1 MTITYRGGEGFT
13 QSQCLF
19 SDLKKLWADEE
30 WGAKNG
36 RAVLLLFTLIV
47 FAHVLPASP
56 NCLISRNY

>member
-1 MTITYRGGEGFT
+1 M
-13 QSQCLF
+13 
-19 SDLKKLWADEE
+19 WADEE